1 MKANP
6 KTKCLAL
13 ATAVL
18 SLGSGYLGLG
28 AMVSQSAAP
37 LPWAQQASKTKS
49 KGPSSKIILE
59 HANLLTYDAR
69 YRPDVQ
75 RLIGEVSF
83 RHGNATM
90 TCDSA
95 YLNDVDQTFE
105 AFGNV
110 HMIQADTINIYA
122 KYLYYDGRTKLAQL
136 RENVKL
142 DKPNTTVYTDI
153 LDYDREANMAY
164 YYEGGSVVDEQNTLT
179 SVYGQFNP
187 TTNDAEFRD
196 NVRLYNDSTE
206 MTTQTLYYNTQSRIA
221 RFEGETLIKADSGT
235 IVSQRGVYDLNED
248 VGILLDRSV
257 VRSGSR
263 SMTGDSIYYDGMTQ
277 YGEAFGQIELID
289 TLQKANLY
297 GDYGYFENKRNYA
310 FATSRAYILDYSQ
323 KDSLYIGADT
333 LELVSTPLPDSI
345 RAVQLQRRGEET
357 DQQQPD
363 SLTRLIR
370 AYHNVRVY
378 KTDVQALADSMTY
391 VSIDSVLAFYQK
403 PIMWSESRQLSGDTI
418 LFHLTNQQLDYV
430 DVIGNT
436 FSIEQMPDA
445 PEYYNQLRGA
455 NLRAYIVDS
464 TLRQINV
471 MGDVE
476 SIFYMKDEKANQYN
490 GLNRMT
496 SKEMQVFLDSG
507 VLKKVHWTGEA
518 HGKLYPMHMAK
529 GADVNRIEGFN
540 WAEERRPKS
549 PLDVITQPGDSTS
562 IASSD
567 DYTLA
572 NLKRFSG
579 AKAAL
584 KAYEEY
590 AQKEAD
596 RLKQQEE
603 ARAKQKQSNQ
613 DAAPP
618 TYEYVLRPKE
628 EDEGI
633 DQEDKSKNWTNLSW
647 LYNPFLSKDAP
658 EDSSTSQSTGM
669 LVKKNLTN
677 ESSESDA
684 NSLPLEKSKE
694 N

>member
-1 MKANP
+1 MKASS
-6 KTKCLAL
+6 KTKYLAL

-18 SLGSGYLGLG
+18 SLGSGYLGLS
-28 AMVSQSAAP
+28 AMVSKPYAM
-37 LPWAQQASKTKS
+37 LPWDQLPNDNKN
-49 KGPSSKIILE
+49 KGQSSKIILE
-59 HANLLTYDAR
+59 HANLLTYDAQ
-69 YRPDVQ
+69 YRPGVQ
-75 RLIGEVSF
+75 RLIGDVSF
-83 RHGNATM
+83 RHGNAIM

-95 YLNDVDQTFE
+95 YLNDTDQTFE

-110 HMIQADTINIYA
+110 HMVQADTINIYA

-142 DKPNTTVYTDI
+142 DKPNTTVYTDV
-153 LDYDREANMAY
+153 LDYDRVANMAY
-164 YYEGGSVVDEQNTLT
+164 YYEGGSVVDQQNTLT

-187 TTNDAEFRD
+187 TTNDAEFRND
-196 NVRLYNDSTE
+196 VRLYNDSTE
-206 MTTQTLYYNTQSRIA
+206 MTTQTLYYNTHSRIA
-221 RFEGETLIKADSGT
+221 RFDGETLIKADSGT

-248 VGILLDRSV
+248 VGILLDRSM

-263 SMTGDSIYYDGMTQ
+263 SMTGDSIYYDGTTQ
-277 YGEAFGQIELID
+277 YGEAFGKMELMD

-310 FATSRAYILDYSQ
+310 FATSRSYILDYSQ

-333 LELVSTPLPDSI
+333 LELISTPLPDSI
-345 RAVQLQRRGEET
+345 RAEQLQRKSEEI
-357 DQQQPD
+357 DQQPD

-391 VSIDSVLAFYQK
+391 VSIDSILAFYRK
-403 PIMWSESRQLSGDTI
+403 PIMWGESRQLSGDTI
-418 LFHLTNQQLDYV
+418 LFHLSNQQLDYV

-445 PEYYNQLRGA
+445 PEYYNQLRGS

-464 TLRQINV
+464 TLKQINV
-471 MGDVE
+471 TGDVE
-476 SIFYMKDEKANQYN
+476 SIFYMKDDKTNQYN

-496 SKEMQVFLDSG
+496 SKQMQVFLDSG
-507 VLKKVHWTGEA
+507 VLQKVHWQGEA
-518 HGKLYPMHMAK
+518 HGKLYPMSMAQ
-529 GADVNRIEGFN
+529 GAEVNRLEGFD
-540 WAEERRPKS
+540 WADERRPKS
-549 PLDVITQPGDSTS
+549 PLNVITQPKDTTS
-562 IASSD
+562 IDTSRG
-567 DYTLA
+567 YTLA
-572 NLKRFSG
+572 SLKRFSG

-584 KAYEEY
+584 RAYEEY
-590 AQKEAD
+590 EQKEAD

-603 ARAKQKQSNQ
+603 ARTKQKESNQ
-613 DAAPP
+613 GTPP

-633 DQEDKSKNWTNLSW
+633 AQTDKSQNWTNLSW
-647 LYNPFLSKDAP
+647 LYNPFTSKDAP
-658 EDSSTSQSTGM
+658 EDLSISPSTGI
-669 LVKKNLTN
+669 LVRRSSTN
-677 ESSESDA
+677 ESSAS
-684 NSLPLEKSKE
+684 NVSSLPTEKLKE